1 MEVWK
6 QLSNDELFFI
16 LRCEKLRHI
25 VDKLSN
31 RFTQDNWLLDAR
43 KHYHASFDV
52 SLISQSIF
60 SSLNDATSYAP
71 MTLLAIIGT
80 VSIKVFAFSFLT
92 AGFSAMMML
101 TGVIFFVASY
111 QEQKD
116 EMKKARKFFDFATI
130 KIQCAKELIAR
141 QEQQLE

>member
-43 KHYHASFDV
+43 KHYHAIPFNTT
-52 SLISQSIF
+52 SI
-60 SSLNDATSYAP
+60 LN
-71 MTLLAIIGT
+71 
-80 VSIKVFAFSFLT
+80 IKHCVRF
-92 AGFSAMMML
+92 
-101 TGVIFFVASY
+101 
-111 QEQKD
+111 
-116 EMKKARKFFDFATI
+116 
-130 KIQCAKELIAR
+130 
-141 QEQQLE
+141 